1 MRDRTGLDQSNG
13 RIRGLREFREHGAA
27 RRLEEIERGREDS
40 MLELRI
46 LGLAQSITVWK
57 GHEERSRRLCALR
70 VLLHQDQSCGGK
82 SAGLERS
89 GKHTDR
95 VRAVRSGRRENR
107 GIRPFIQEKA
117 RNGGP
122 SLIHDF
128 LRVRLGAHKG
138 IVIVCG

>member
-1 MRDRTGLDQSNG
+1 MSDRAGLNQSG
-13 RIRGLREFREHGAA
+13 GSICSFQEFRKHGAF

-57 GHEERSRRLCALR
+57 GHKERSWRLCALR
-70 VLLHQDQSCGGK
+70 VLLEQDQSGGRQ
-82 SAGLERS
+82 SAGLQGS
-89 GKHTDR
+89 GEHTDR
-95 VRAVRSGRRENR
+95 VRAVGSGRRENR
-107 GIRPFIQEKA
+107 GIRPFIQEQA

-122 SLIHDF
+122 GLIHDL
-128 LRVRLGAHKG
+128 LRVRLRTHKR